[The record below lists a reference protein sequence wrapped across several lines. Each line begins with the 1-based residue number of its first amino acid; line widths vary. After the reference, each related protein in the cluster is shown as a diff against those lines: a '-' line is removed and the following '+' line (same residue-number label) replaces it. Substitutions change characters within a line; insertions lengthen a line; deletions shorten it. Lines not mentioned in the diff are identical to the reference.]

1 MPSER
6 DKDDSTQ
13 PYLPVG
19 SPSSCVICG
28 RATCRI
34 PAFAWLT
41 LDEEKQYR
49 DKGERIF
56 SMETAAAKIVIQ

>member
-1 MPSER
+1 M
-6 DKDDSTQ
+6 
-13 PYLPVG
+13 
-19 SPSSCVICG
+19 ICG